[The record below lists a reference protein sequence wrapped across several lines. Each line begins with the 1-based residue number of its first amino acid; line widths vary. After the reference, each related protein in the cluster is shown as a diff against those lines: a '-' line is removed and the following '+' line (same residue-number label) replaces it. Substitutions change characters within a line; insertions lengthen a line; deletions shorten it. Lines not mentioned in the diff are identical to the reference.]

1 MTKGVEA
8 ITRQLDKLSSERKS
22 LQKRLVTLTSKE
34 DGLIRDLKRYSKTQK
49 NTSLSYKRNKPKE

>member
-34 DGLIRDLKRYSKTQK
+34 DQLIRDLKRYSKTQK

>member
-34 DGLIRDLKRYSKTQK
+34 DQLIRDLKRYSKAQK
-49 NTSLSYKRNKPKE
+49 NTLLSYKRDKPKE

>member
-34 DGLIRDLKRYSKTQK
+34 DQLIRDLKRYSKAQK
-49 NTSLSYKRNKPKE
+49 NTSLSYKRDKPEE